1 MGCHYVDFIFAFD
14 TTLIL
19 LEMTEIWPK
28 YVAHESSVQD
38 PPWIGLKQ
46 KYQKFL
52 NVAQNLSRYFWK
64 SKLPSCLESFILDC
78 FIGHNS
84 NDSQKS

>member
-1 MGCHYVDFIFAFD
+1 MITRPIFKFFVKKNFYMGPYYVNFTFVFD

-46 KYQKFL
+46 KYQKFS
-52 NVAQNLSRYFWK
+52 NVAQNLSRYF
-64 SKLPSCLESFILDC
+64 
-78 FIGHNS
+78 
-84 NDSQKS
+84 